1 MRRYPY
7 TTLLLF
13 SILLAV
19 SVYGMTWFSG
29 LQSGQDTQAGS
40 HTEMSGEDLSLTESS
55 HEMTEVDGA
64 DGKSDGIKV
73 EVITT
78 EAASDGNANDGMSST
93 DETGTGESTGT
104 GQESTEKEAS
114 ESGQKIPAT
123 VDLLE
128 DALFIGD
135 SRTVGLMEYGDLGE
149 AEVFADTGM
158 SAFKVMDTLVKVKSG
173 GKKTLQEVLQ
183 DKQFGKVYIMLGL
196 NELGYPYNSIISKY
210 KEVVELVQQYQPD
223 ALIFL
228 EANLHVSAKRSAT
241 SDVYNNAKINQL
253 NDGIKQMA
261 DSSRIFYLDIN
272 PVFDDADGNLDSSY
286 TVDDSH
292 VLGKYYDTWSQ
303 WIVEQ
308 TAEVLSRG
316 TDFFF

>member
-1 MRRYPY
+1 M
-7 TTLLLF
+7 
-13 SILLAV
+13 
-19 SVYGMTWFSG
+19 
-29 LQSGQDTQAGS
+29 
-40 HTEMSGEDLSLTESS
+40 
-55 HEMTEVDGA
+55 
-64 DGKSDGIKV
+64 
-73 EVITT
+73 
-78 EAASDGNANDGMSST
+78 
-93 DETGTGESTGT
+93 
-104 GQESTEKEAS
+104 
-114 ESGQKIPAT
+114 
-123 VDLLE
+123 
-128 DALFIGD
+128 FIGD

-158 SAFKVMDTLVKVKSG
+158 SAFKVMDTSVKVKSG

-272 PVFDDADGNLDSSY
+272 SVFDDADGNLDSSY

-292 VLGKYYDTWSQ
+292 VLGKYYDTWSPVDRGADSRSFEQ
-303 WIVEQ
+303 RNGFLFLNQEQYLLTPAAIRGQLKKFSFLYGINPESMHPHSFRHRFAKNFIETIGDIAFLSELLGHESIETTRIYLKRSSAEQYQIVNK
-308 TAEVLSRG
+308 VMNW
-316 TDFFF
+316 